1 MTSLFRVAPFCY
13 MDTHVTE
20 KDNCF
25 VPQKMWTNWIE
36 RQEAEVLL
44 AEVEQ
49 EGVKHILC
57 VEGPHT
63 MNTNTIYIPSRCL
76 QDFNEDDYARVR
88 VMKEMPPNATKIVL
102 QPLDSE
108 IVGCGIDIAA
118 KVSDM
123 LSHWQT
129 LTKHTML
136 SVQCEELGG
145 LVVELFVKEIE
156 PADTVLLRG
165 EVPLEVEEP
174 LIKPP
179 SWAEPPQVSPQPQ
192 RPPTPIPLEP
202 EELNELV
209 PMTVPMVPAT
219 PAAQATPEPSYNI
232 RVGPQAK
239 GFIPFSGTGYRLG
252 S

>member
-1 MTSLFRVAPFCY
+1 MISLLHVASLTY
-13 MDTHVTE
+13 LDTHVTE

-25 VPQKMWTNWIE
+25 VPQAMWARWVE

-44 AEVEQ
+44 VEVEQ

-57 VEGPHT
+57 VEGPHR
-63 MNTNTIYIPSRCL
+63 MNTNTIYIPARCL
-76 QDFNEDDYARVR
+76 QDFDETDYARVR
-88 VMKEMPPNATKIVL
+88 VVTEMPPQATRIVL

-108 IVGCGIDIAA
+108 ILNYGIDIAA
-118 KVSDM
+118 EVGTM
-123 LSHWQT
+123 LSNWQV

-136 SVQCEELGG
+136 SVPCEELGG
-145 LVVELFVKEIE
+145 LVVELFVKEVE

-165 EVPLEVEEP
+165 EVPLELEEP

-179 SWAEPPQVSPQPQ
+179 PLPEVTQPQQ
-192 RPPTPIPLEP
+192 RPPTPIPNEP
-202 EELNELV
+202 EAFNEFIPRPPTAV
-209 PMTVPMVPAT
+209 TAVEPA
-219 PAAQATPEPSYNI
+219 YNL
-232 RVGPQAK
+232 RVGPQAT

>member
-1 MTSLFRVAPFCY
+1 MTSLLHVASLNLL
-13 MDTHVTE
+13 DTHVTE
-20 KDNCF
+20 KDNCL
-25 VPQKMWTNWIE
+25 VPRTIWSRWIE

-44 AEVEQ
+44 VEVEQ

-63 MNTNTIYIPSRCL
+63 MNTNTIYIPPRCL

-88 VMKEMPPNATKIVL
+88 VVKEMPPHATKIVL
-102 QPLDSE
+102 QPLDSD
-108 IVGCGIDIAA
+108 IMNFGVDIAA
-118 KVSDM
+118 EVGAM
-123 LSHWQT
+123 LSHWQV

-136 SVQCEELGG
+136 SVPCEELGG
-145 LVVELFVKEIE
+145 LVVELFVKEVE

-165 EVPLEVEEP
+165 EVPLELDEP

-179 SWAEPPQVSPQPQ
+179 LPTSLPQSIEPPQQ
-192 RPPTPIPLEP
+192 RPPTPIPFEP
-202 EELNELV
+202 EAFNEFIPRV
-209 PMTVPMVPAT
+209 PTVP
-219 PAAQATPEPSYNI
+219 AAAVDPPFNL

-239 GFIPFSGTGYRLG
+239 GFIPFSGSGNRLG